1 MNKGAIAG
9 LLVLFNTSAANAEMN
24 GAALVGQFKQWCMS
38 GPLDYTSF
46 SAAVKKRGF
55 PVQFDKTS
63 PVYDEFQ
70 LETKIW
76 TANDG
81 NKNYFRLVAT
91 IGTKSGKPLPMSCA
105 VGINGLADKV
115 LAAMQS
121 DPRFGTSKKGLDTD
135 AERSWA
141 WKGPTPQSQVR
152 LSETDHDTSAA
163 QTQIQLE
170 PILQ

>member
-9 LLVLFNTSAANAEMN
+9 LLVLFSASAANADIN

-38 GPLDYTSF
+38 GPLDFATLN
-46 SAAVKKRGF
+46 AVAKKRSF
-55 PVQFDKTS
+55 PVQFAKTS
-63 PVYDEFQ
+63 PVYDGFQ

-81 NKNYFRLVAT
+81 AKNYFRLVAT
-91 IGTKSGKPLPMSCA
+91 TGTKDGKPLPMACA
-105 VGINGLADKV
+105 VGVNGLADKV

-121 DPRFGTSKKGLDTD
+121 DPRFGTAKKGLDTD

-141 WKGPTPQSQVR
+141 WKGPTAQTQIR

-163 QTQIQLE
+163 QTLIQLE